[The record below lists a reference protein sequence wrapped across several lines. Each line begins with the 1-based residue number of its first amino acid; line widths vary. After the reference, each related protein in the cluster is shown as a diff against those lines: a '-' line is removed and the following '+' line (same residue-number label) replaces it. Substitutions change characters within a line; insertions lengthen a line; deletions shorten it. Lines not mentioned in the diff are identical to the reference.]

1 MIIVSF
7 VLFAMLIFAWLAAP
21 DAREERT
28 PEPVP
33 VPANVAVHA
42 G

>member
-21 DAREERT
+21 DSRAASS
-28 PEPVP
+28 PEPA
-33 VPANVAVHA
+33 PALVGATVHA
-42 G
+42 